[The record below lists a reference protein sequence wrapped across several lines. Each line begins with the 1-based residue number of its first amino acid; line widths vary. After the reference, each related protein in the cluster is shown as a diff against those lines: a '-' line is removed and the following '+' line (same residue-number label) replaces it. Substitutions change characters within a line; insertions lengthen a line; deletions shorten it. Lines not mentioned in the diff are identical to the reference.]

1 MANNALIPL
10 LSIDIALPI
19 QAFRFEYTLVG
30 KSDLPFIREFILRL
44 LKVGN
49 MSATQLA
56 KFLGLSEKEISIAVS
71 QLVGLNEVSVDEE
84 GYIQLTAE
92 AHKYFD
98 GLSDNRPKIS
108 KLFEGTSTF
117 KFDLLSFGLIRS
129 DVKISPPLN
138 AIRLSPE
145 TEILSNSVN
154 YAKSAFLR
162 NYIDIFEEESISFD
176 GVNDI
181 SKVELY
187 KLSDVRKNKDYNARF
202 SIAFSLDTTRNS
214 IERHSDSRFY
224 DVDEIQ
230 KNLNDVL
237 LSSFHST
244 NIQDIASA
252 LDSLNETRLLDC
264 FTPDGIDLTALAI
277 LVVKQ
282 NVSSFGRT
290 YFLGSPTNSSN
301 WSQLAR
307 IIKKHIKDDKS
318 GFSCAWVAP
327 SDRFWLMSNQSFS
340 QTSELVSSTNG
351 LDAKLYVPVAGS
363 KDRHQESLWKK
374 ALGSMKDKA
383 IKISEGFLGGSVEII
398 SIPGVVSMLCFYL
411 QKQGESV
418 SIPFG
423 FITTD
428 ESDIDRIQ
436 REFES
441 YLHGY
446 DSNMERREY
455 GPLVKPY
462 HQEPSV

>member
-1 MANNALIPL
+1 MANNTLIPL

-30 KSDLPFIREFILRL
+30 RSDLPFIREFILRL

-56 KFLGLSEKEISIAVS
+56 KFLGLSEKEIGIAVS
-71 QLVGLNEVSVDEE
+71 QLASLNEISVDIE
-84 GYIQLTAE
+84 GNIQLTAE

-98 GLSDNRPKIS
+98 GPSDNRPKIT

-129 DVKISPPLN
+129 DDKLSPPLN

-145 TEILSNSVN
+145 TEMISSSVN

-181 SKVELY
+181 RKVELY

-202 SIAFSLDTTRNS
+202 SITFSLDTERNS
-214 IERHSDSRFY
+214 IERHSDSRFF

-230 KNLNDVL
+230 KNLNEML
-237 LSSFHST
+237 LSSFHSS
-244 NIQDIASA
+244 NLHDIVSA
-252 LDSLNETRLLDC
+252 LDLLGETQLLDC

-277 LVVKQ
+277 LAVKQ
-282 NVSSFGRT
+282 SSASSGRS
-290 YFLGSPTNSSN
+290 YFLGSPTNSAN
-301 WSQLAR
+301 WNQLMS
-307 IIKKHIKDDKS
+307 IINKHLKDGKS
-318 GFSCAWVAP
+318 TVSCTWLAP
-327 SDRFWLMSNQSFS
+327 SDRFWLMNNQSFS
-340 QTSELVSSTNG
+340 RTSELLSSTKG
-351 LDAKLYVPVAGS
+351 LDAKLYLPVADS
-363 KDRHQESLWKK
+363 RDKHQEVLWKK
-374 ALGSMKDKA
+374 ALGPMKDKA
-383 IKISEGFLGGSVEII
+383 MKVSEGFLDGCVELI
-398 SIPGVVSMLCFYL
+398 SIPGVISMFCFYL

-428 ESDIDRIQ
+428 ESEIDRINK
-436 REFES
+436 EFES
-441 YLHGY
+441 YLHSY
-446 DSNMERREY
+446 DAHMEKRDY
-455 GPLVKPY
+455 GPLVKPFS
-462 HQEPSV
+462 QEENR